1 MSLIIKR
8 IEKFSLRDQSAR
20 KKFLDVKPNL
30 AYILR
35 QLLARCKN
43 ITSRLRINPNNSIR
57 EGLFMIRNNLKEYI
71 SRSQRDKIKPIAM
84 IVGSLAIIG
93 MLAGY
98 IYWSARS
105 NTGKDN
111 ISAKVDTTN
120 PVKTNNP
127 EIKADSRESKA
138 EVKTSDSNT
147 QTHAQDIKG
156 LEEEIARLR
165 KQNEELS
172 LKVKNLEKQLRDTV
186 TAANRTTP
194 NKPETTEDKKPETT
208 KSSEEK
214 KLAKSVDKPRGKE
227 NKISYTVKKGDTLW
241 SIADKYGVSVN
252 AIKEWNNLRDEKLAI
267 GEEITVIKP

>member
-1 MSLIIKR
+1 
-8 IEKFSLRDQSAR
+8 
-20 KKFLDVKPNL
+20 
-30 AYILR
+30 
-35 QLLARCKN
+35 
-43 ITSRLRINPNNSIR
+43 
-57 EGLFMIRNNLKEYI
+57 MIRNNLKEYI